1 MGFVYGVGGGGFV
14 LKPQVH
20 VPAEQVRAW
29 RGMINY
35 RRRLVN
41 RRSAVKTQIRAFLRG
56 LGVQSPRSL
65 WAVKGQAWLAELELG
80 DVDGLRREMMVEEL
94 AGLEERVKKVEKQL
108 NRIGRKHPGVN
119 LLRTIPGVGP
129 RTAEAFVAWIDGADR
144 FRKVNQFGTYL
155 GLVPCQDASADKNR
169 LGHITRDGPAAV
181 RWLVCEA
188 AWQGIRRSPTLRGF
202 YERVMG
208 QKADRKKI
216 AIVAT
221 ARHLVTVMGAMLKSG
236 EVWREDPRHAHL
248 AAQMAQK
255 KQPGGPGDVLGGT
268 PRGGRKMAP
277 GGASPSRLC
286 AASWASPSGVKV
298 PSHEYMGPCPPGG
311 STLTPAG
318 DAGNGSG
325 YEAGGAKLREG

>member
-255 KQPGGPGDVLGGT
+255 KQPGGPGDVPGGT
-268 PRGGRKMAP
+268 PRGGRSEIA
-277 GGASPSRLC
+277 
-286 AASWASPSGVKV
+286 
-298 PSHEYMGPCPPGG
+298 
-311 STLTPAG
+311 
-318 DAGNGSG
+318 
-325 YEAGGAKLREG
+325 